1 MSNIRIQK
9 HRDHETN
16 NAANTTFNSSTTENN
31 ANFQTQPSSDTGQ
44 NLAQEISSSGSG
56 QSLDAGAREYLEPK
70 FGHSFENIKIH
81 ADGHADQ
88 LSKSINA
95 RAFTTGQDVF
105 FREGAYQPNTAE
117 GKHLLAHEL
126 THTIQQSRGTVSGT
140 PVANG
145 VSISDP
151 NDGFEQEAS
160 RAADTAV
167 AGGQVSVGGT
177 TDGGVVQR
185 VMASQNNTPI
195 HVQRE
200 GADDL
205 PSTSQDMKSAADTG
219 AAATVK
225 DNNYVVAGNMS
236 TVNDSSAAKKLLEE
250 IKLNQDAVQRGE
262 SSGLSDWKG
271 TSGQNVTV
279 MAALEEYMSENDI
292 QDTSISQF
300 KQQYNKAQI
309 DFNRL
314 DGAFQTFD
322 AQTGAGLGNAKT
334 PDETMSK
341 INKATSLTKND
352 DKAMQKDIGEGG
364 PAFVL
369 WKDARDKKNE
379 LNDISGELGIS
390 QGIVINQMHSLNA
403 VQGRMNANVLAAKAD
418 SDPDKQKQLDAVKA
432 ENEQVKGLWKK
443 VSSVLAAPAV
453 AGATAVAGPTAGKA
467 VQFGLDHAE
476 EMIDAWY
483 AKAIN
488 LASLANQNSKDFNQL
503 TSVAAARSELEA
515 AKGNL
520 STVVKRYAE
529 AARKLDQVKK
539 DYAAAME
546 KLGGKL
552 DKDLHGGDSYAQ
564 ISRLTLEATTFVAQA
579 NAAIQIGETE
589 KKQAALVAAQR
600 DAMLG
605 SKTASAVRAMHWF
618 SVRAQSELEKKAGVN
633 GSSAGILVRNEISFS
648 NMSGSN
654 VTGVGQNAVQG
665 GSGFG
670 AGGANQLI
678 ENQIEQLKDVTQK
691 ADGIKQ
697 KLEAKLGF

>member
-1 MSNIRIQK
+1 MSTIRIQK
-9 HRDHETN
+9 HRETDPN
-16 NAANTTFNSSTTENN
+16 NAANTTFNSSTAENQVN
-31 ANFQTQPSSDTGQ
+31 VQTQPSSDTRQ
-44 NLAQEISSSGSG
+44 NLAQEISNAGTG
-56 QSLDAGAREYLEPK
+56 QSLDANAREYLEPK

-95 RAFTTGQDVF
+95 KAFTTGQDVF
-105 FREGAYQPNTAE
+105 FREGAYQPNTFE

-126 THTIQQSRGTVSGT
+126 THTIQQSRGEVSGT
-140 PVANG
+140 PMADG

-151 NDGFEQEAS
+151 NDGFEHEAS
-160 RAADTAV
+160 RAADITV
-167 AGGQVSVGGT
+167 GGGQVSIGGT
-177 TDGGVVQR
+177 TNVGVVQR
-185 VMASQNNTPI
+185 IIATQNDAQI
-195 HVQRE
+195 HIQRE
-200 GADDL
+200 GDEEI
-205 PSTSQDMKSAADTG
+205 PTTSQDMKSSADAG
-219 AAATVK
+219 AAATTK

-236 TVNDSSAAKKLLEE
+236 TVNDSSAAKKLLDE

-262 SSGLSDWKG
+262 SSGLSEWKG
-271 TSGQNVTV
+271 SSGQNVTV
-279 MAALEEYMSENDI
+279 MAALEENMSENDI
-292 QDTSISQF
+292 QDTAISQF

-322 AQTGAGLGNAKT
+322 SQTGAGLGNAKT

-352 DKAMQKDIGEGG
+352 DKAMEKDIGDGG
-364 PAFVL
+364 PAFAL

-379 LNDISGELGIS
+379 LETCSGELSIS
-390 QGIVINQMHSLNA
+390 QGIVINQMHSLNG
-403 VQGRMNANVLAAKAD
+403 VQGEMNAGVLAAKAD
-418 SDPDKQKQLDAVKA
+418 SDPAKQAQLDAVKA

-503 TSVAAARSELEA
+503 TSVAAARSKLEA

-579 NAAIQIGETE
+579 KAAIDIGETE

-600 DAMLG
+600 DGLLG
-605 SKTASAVRAMHWF
+605 SKTASAVHAMHWF
-618 SVRAQSELEKKAGVN
+618 SVRTQSELEKKAGVN

-648 NMSGSN
+648 NVTGSN
-654 VTGVGQNAVQG
+654 MTGNGQNAAQG

-678 ENQIEQLKDVTQK
+678 EKQIEQLKAVTEK
-691 ADGIKQ
+691 AEGIKQ